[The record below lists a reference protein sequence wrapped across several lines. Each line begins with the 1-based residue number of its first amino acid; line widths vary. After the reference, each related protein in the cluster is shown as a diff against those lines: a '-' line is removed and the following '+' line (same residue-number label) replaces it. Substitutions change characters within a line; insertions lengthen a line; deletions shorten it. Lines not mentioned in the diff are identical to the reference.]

1 MLGMFALILLTF
13 AIANVQSF
21 LWVNS
26 KWLVSTVLPAVV
38 VTETNEARKNEDL
51 PPLVRSD
58 VLDQAAQL
66 KAEDMAAHGY
76 FAHKSP
82 DGITP
87 WHWFREAGYQYVYAG
102 ENLAVHFTD
111 STTVVDAWLKS
122 PTHRANVMNAD
133 YTEIGIGTA
142 KGSYEGFNT
151 VFVVQL
157 FGTPAIV
164 EPTPIT
170 PTIEIKEFTVPEAEP
185 VAVASIAESEP
196 AETEI
201 ESEIHTSVTDSGT
214 VVYESYMATATP
226 GAVLAETTAS
236 PSVNT
241 DASFFAR
248 LVTSPSAVIQ
258 IIYSVIGLLV
268 MGLLFYTLIFEWR
281 HHHPI
286 QTAYSIGLL
295 VVMIGLFML
304 HATLTGGV
312 VT

>member
-26 KWLVSTVLPAVV
+26 KWLVSTILPAVV

-58 VLDQAAQL
+58 ILDQAAQL

-82 DGITP
+82 EGITP
-87 WHWFREAGYQYVYAG
+87 WHWFREAGYHYAYAG

-157 FGTPAIV
+157 FGTPAVV

-170 PTIEIKEFTVPEAEP
+170 PTTEMRELPIPVAEP
-185 VAVASIAESEP
+185 VAVANVAESAP
-196 AETEI
+196 VASEI
-201 ESEIHTSVTDSGT
+201 ESEVQTSVTDSGT
-214 VVYESYMATATP
+214 VVYESYMATVTP
-226 GAVLAETTAS
+226 GAVLAETASS
-236 PSVNT
+236 PSANT
-241 DASFFAR
+241 ETSFFAR
-248 LVTSPSAVIQ
+248 LVTSPSAVMQ
-258 IIYSVIGLLV
+258 ITYSIIGLLV

-281 HHHPI
+281 HHHPV
-286 QTAYSIGLL
+286 QTAYSVGLL
-295 VVMIGLFML
+295 VVMIGLFIL
-304 HATLTGGV
+304 HATITGGV